1 MPYFPDN
8 DKSKMYTGLNP
19 NASRLNITKTDER
32 SDLQL
37 LGDDINKIFNPSYRR
52 NKLSL
57 SGSFNPDVNVGWDG
71 GPKINPNF
79 GGNIQGNYKLSKNV
93 NLAGGLNFGSSVG
106 SGPSSQPYWGGI
118 KATFQDGGLLSSN
131 YKLGDLSGGTGGL
144 QIGGGGE
151 TKLGPMI
158 TGDSGASETDE
169 RENVLAKVGAA
180 TTAVDLGKTAFGK
193 GSAEGTQDVGAGAL
207 EGAKKGATAGA
218 AFGPWGAVIGGAV
231 GGVAGAVGAKKN
243 IEAFEEQ
250 EEKESE
256 QLLIAEGKQGATEA
270 EEKRLLSQ
278 QYLAE
283 KRGKYGMKTSNMY
296 QEGGS
301 LNNPRLLEY
310 APNFKFKS
318 GGQTKGAYSHKTNP
332 LTVIDKYGNDT
343 GMELTGGEGVYD
355 KMAQDSMENAIKN
368 KNYAK
373 AGMIVENE
381 IQDWKR
387 RGMYT

>member
-93 NLAGGLNFGSSVG
+93 DLAGGLNFGSSVG
-106 SGPSSQPYWGGI
+106 SGPSSQPYWGGVR
-118 KATFQDGGLLSSN
+118 ATFQDGGNINLTPLPS
-131 YKLGDLSGGTGGL
+131 
-144 QIGGGGE
+144 
-151 TKLGPMI
+151 LGPKKLPVP
-158 TGDSGASETDE
+158 ALETAGPDLEE
-169 RENVLAKVGAA
+169 RVAPPDLAKAKQEGPGAAAYIGAA

-193 GSAEGTQDVGAGAL
+193 GSAEGTQNVGEGAL
-207 EGAKKGATAGA
+207 AGAKKGAIAGA
-218 AFGPWGAVIGGAV
+218 TFGPWGAVIGGAV

>member
-8 DKSKMYTGLNP
+8 DKSKMYTTS
-19 NASRLNITKTDER
+19 AIDRS

-37 LGDDINKIFNPSYRR
+37 LGDDIKKILNPSYKG

-57 SGSFNPDVNVGWDG
+57 SGSFNPNVNVSWDK
-71 GPKINPNF
+71 GPKISPNF
-79 GGNIQGNYKLSKNV
+79 GGNIQGSYKLAKNV
-93 NLAGGLNFGSSVG
+93 DLAGGLNFGSSVG
-106 SGPSSQPYWGGI
+106 GGPSSQPYWGGI
-118 KATFQDGGLLSSN
+118 RATFQDGGKQSDWMHPS
-131 YKLGDLSGGTGGL
+131 YKKKEKPIIVPSAAEINPGGATVDVPVPSPTEGKTG
-144 QIGGGGE
+144 
-151 TKLGPMI
+151 TFK
-158 TGDSGASETDE
+158 TDE
-169 RENVLAKVGAA
+169 REDVLAKVGAA
-180 TTAVDLGKTAFGK
+180 TTAVDLGKTVFGK
-193 GSAEGTQDVGAGAL
+193 GSAEGTQDVGEGALAGAT
-207 EGAKKGATAGA
+207 KGATAGA
-218 AFGPWGAVIGGAV
+218 AFGAVGAVVGGAV
-231 GGVAGAVGAKKN
+231 GAIAGGIGAKKN
-243 IEAFEEQ
+243 IKALEEQ
-250 EEKESE
+250 KEKESE

-278 QYLAE
+278 KYLAE
-283 KRGKYGMKTSNMY
+283 KQGKYGMKTSNMY
-296 QEGGS
+296 QQGGS

-318 GGQTKGAYSHKTNP
+318 GGQTKGAYSHKSNP
-332 LTVIDKYGNDT
+332 LTVIDKYGNNT

-355 KMAQDSMENAIKN
+355 KIAQKSMENAIKN

>member
-8 DKSKMYTGLNP
+8 DKSKMYT
-19 NASRLNITKTDER
+19 SDVVSNISHSSHVAEIGSQVIPRFLSKVGRFAGRMAPPFALADFYLTGQEKSKGKVGNLDAKSAFSGGKSWNEIKQQ
-32 SDLQL
+32 SDW
-37 LGDDINKIFNPSYRR
+37 
-52 NKLSL
+52 
-57 SGSFNPDVNVGWDG
+57 SFQN
-71 GPKINPNF
+71 
-79 GGNIQGNYKLSKNV
+79 GGNINLTPLPSLGLKKLPV
-93 NLAGGLNFGSSVG
+93 PALET
-106 SGPSSQPYWGGI
+106 SGP
-118 KATFQDGGLLSSN
+118 
-131 YKLGDLSGGTGGL
+131 DLQKRVAPPGSEK
-144 QIGGGGE
+144 QE
-151 TKLGPMI
+151 AP
-158 TGDSGASETDE
+158 GA
-169 RENVLAKVGAA
+169 AAYVGAA

-207 EGAKKGATAGA
+207 EGAAKGAMAGA

-231 GGVAGAVGAKKN
+231 GGVSGAVGAKKN

-256 QLLIAEGKQGATEA
+256 QLLIAEGKEGATEA

-332 LTVIDKYGNDT
+332 LTVIDKNGNDT

-355 KMAQDSMENAIKN
+355 KMAQESMENAIKN